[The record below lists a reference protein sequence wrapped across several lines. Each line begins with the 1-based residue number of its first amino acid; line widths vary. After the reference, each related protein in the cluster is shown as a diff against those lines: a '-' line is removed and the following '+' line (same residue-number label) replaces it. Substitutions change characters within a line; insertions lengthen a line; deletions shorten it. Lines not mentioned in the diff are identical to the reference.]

1 MALFDKS
8 YDVLPDLLRGR
19 ILHTPHGEFT
29 ITAVEGYSKIENDS
43 PLYRPVLSLKPGQAY
58 FPRRRNAILFLIAC
72 RDGMAY
78 GGCVLV
84 RGLLSARGGA
94 LEGPGACSVAV
105 GVTIPKLI
113 AEVVERPDG
122 HLQLV
127 LPRQLATTSAAGAG
141 TKGAPRER
149 PPGVSREALERRMPM
164 ITDHYLAILAS
175 GAGAVGKFEEFLD
188 TLLARC
194 NTEGDLVRALKA

>member
-8 YDVLPDLLRGR
+8 YDVLPDMLRGR
-19 ILHTPHGEFT
+19 ILHTPNGEFT
-29 ITAVEGYSKIENDS
+29 ITDVEGFSKRENDS

-94 LEGPGACSVAV
+94 FDGPGACSTAV
-105 GVTIPKLI
+105 GVAIPKLI
-113 AEVVERPDG
+113 AEVVEQPDG
-122 HLQLV
+122 HLRLV
-127 LPRQLATTSAAGAG
+127 LPRQLTAASTGASA
-141 TKGAPRER
+141 KGSARER
-149 PPGVSREALERRMPM
+149 PPPGVSREALERRMPM
-164 ITDHYLAILAS
+164 IAEHYLALLAS
-175 GAGAVGKFEEFLD
+175 GASAVGQFQDFLD
-188 TLLARC
+188 ALLARC
-194 NTEGDLVRALKA
+194 TSEGDLVRALKA